1 MLNLFGR
8 WRGFRPSRV
17 WVVAVAAGLF
27 AAAGAAAFFQSLE
40 NPALVF
46 PRVGKIGDTVRP
58 SALVR
63 RSLERSTVAVPGG
76 RVQLGS
82 REEGGLR
89 VVAVAPFRIGR
100 CEVTVEEYAGFLDA
114 TGVGSEV
121 PGGGRGKPVARVS
134 AADAASYCRWL
145 SERSGARVRLPTED
159 EWECAARGGLVG
171 ARYPWGWGT
180 PQGKA
185 QFRARGAARVGRFEP
200 NGFGLYDAAGN
211 VFEWCLAAD
220 GVAVARGGSWAETEE
235 EALRVFRRVKLPEA
249 YRGADVGFR
258 VVVEH
263 DGRDG

>member
-82 REEGGLR
+82 REAGGLR
-89 VVAVAPFRIGR
+89 IVAVAPFRIGR
-100 CEVTVEEYAGFLDA
+100 CEVTAAEYGEFLRE
-114 TGVGSEV
+114 VGLAVSRH
-121 PGGGRGKPVARVS
+121 GRGEPAAGVS
-134 AADAASYCRWL
+134 AGDAAAYCRWL

-180 PQGKA
+180 PRGKA
-185 QFRARGAARVGRFEP
+185 QFRARGAARVGRFKP

-211 VFEWCLAAD
+211 VFEWCVAAD

-235 EALRVFRRVKLPEA
+235 EALRVFRRVKLPEE

-258 VVVEH
+258 IVVEH
-263 DGRDG
+263 DGRNG